1 MPTSRPSVMS
11 TPAPADRA
19 VPSQRAG
26 RPRFPDRPALRG
38 LRGLS
43 GLRASYWGR
52 LLPVLALLA
61 GVTRLP
67 SFTRPLWNPD
77 EGFLATQARQLDAG
91 GVLYETVVDRKPPLL
106 PWLYEAAFALFGD
119 GSLWPLRV
127 AAVVVVLAGAVLLAS
142 LARRRWGDRA
152 GGLAGVC
159 YVLVS
164 VGLVPE
170 DTQAATFEVFML
182 PWTVLAMWCADRGRW
197 AWAGLAVAGAVLT
210 KQTGGAVLLP
220 VLWLLWQARCGWWA
234 AARLLATAALPVL
247 AAALALGPGR
257 LLFWTV
263 TGSGDYASADGAAA
277 HALLRAVANSA
288 LLAGACLP
296 LVAAAVYAWRTAV
309 RRPGNEGRTQTADVW
324 VWLAASGA
332 AVTVGFQFFGHYFLQ
347 LTPALALLAAAA
359 LQHLRGRLLFTALA
373 VNALITS
380 GFLLWALFAPHGE
393 LAHQQR
399 LAAEIRSRTA
409 PSERVLLWG
418 MHPEGYW
425 FADRTPASRYLTA
438 GFLTNFSGG
447 RGGVRVGEQ
456 YAMDGAWP
464 YFSGELRRHPPVLV
478 VDDSRGKPYAVRRT
492 PTLRAFVDRHYE
504 RAGTVD
510 GAVLYVRSHPA
521 GH

>member
-1 MPTSRPSVMS
+1 MPTSRPSAAP
-11 TPAPADRA
+11 TPVPARGAP
-19 VPSQRAG
+19 PQRAAARLLPG
-26 RPRFPDRPALRG
+26 GF
-38 LRGLS
+38 
-43 GLRASYWGR
+43 WGR

-61 GVTRLP
+61 LVTRAP
-67 SFTRPLWNPD
+67 SFARPLWNPD
-77 EGFLATQARQLDAG
+77 EGFLATQARQLEAG

-106 PWLYEAAFALFGD
+106 PWLYEGAFAVFGD
-119 GSLWPLRV
+119 GSLWPLRAAAV
-127 AAVVVVLAGAVLLAS
+127 AAVLTGAVLLAS

-152 GGLAGVC
+152 GVLAGVC

-197 AWAGLAVAGAVLT
+197 AGAGLAVAAAALT

-220 VLWLLWQARCGWWA
+220 VLWLLWQSRGGGRA
-234 AARLLATAALPVL
+234 AVRLLGAAALPVA

-263 TGSGDYASADGAAA
+263 TGSGDYASVDGAAA
-277 HALLRAVANSA
+277 HAALRAAANSA
-288 LLAGACLP
+288 LLVGGCLP
-296 LVAAAVYAWRTAV
+296 VVLAARYAR
-309 RRPGNEGRTQTADVW
+309 RRPGGAADVW
-324 VWLAASGA
+324 VWLAASTA

-347 LTPALALLAAAA
+347 LTPALALLAASA
-359 LQHLRGRLLFTALA
+359 LQHLRRQALSAALA
-373 VNALITS
+373 VQGLVTAA
-380 GFLLWALFAPHGE
+380 FLLWALLAPYGE

-418 MHPEGYW
+418 MHPETYW
-425 FADRTPASRYLTA
+425 LADRAPASRYLTA

-447 RGGVRVGEQ
+447 RGGVRVGER

-464 YFSGELRRHPPVLV
+464 YFEGELRRDPPALV
-478 VDDSRGKPYAVRRT
+478 VDDSRGKPYAVRHT
-492 PTLRAFVDRHYE
+492 PTLREFLGRHYE
-504 RAGTVD
+504 RAGTVG
-510 GAVLYVRSHPA
+510 GAVLYVRAQPPA
-521 GH
+521 G